1 MFRMSQKLLILNL
14 LLVLFLVSSAWSF
27 KLKFSL
33 EKGSDDVHLRQPFT
47 AFFDQN
53 NLRLYIAD
61 TGNNRLVSYEL
72 DGTPLKEF
80 DAAGQLKGPI
90 AMIRDDQGN
99 LWVVE
104 RPLNSLTFIDLKAH
118 RLERHQI
125 VYQGNPVLID
135 RLIWWSPYLM
145 LLDRTSGKVLALD
158 KNLNIRRV
166 IAPENSNFRGFID
179 FKIKGDTLW
188 GLENITGRI
197 FAINLK
203 NNQEKTIYPQIKTV
217 LPISIEIDNQ
227 ENLYIL
233 DRDLKKVFVFDK
245 NGHLR
250 YSFLK
255 EGFQPGQVRYP
266 WQLLFVKSN
275 LLVVDEGNGRV
286 DVWGH

>member
-1 MFRMSQKLLILNL
+1 MLRMSQKLLVLNL
-14 LLVLFLVSSAWSF
+14 LLSLIILGSAWSF
-27 KLKFSL
+27 QLKFSL
-33 EKGSDDVHLRQPFT
+33 EKGSDDIHLRQPFAT
-47 AFFDQN
+47 FFDQT
-53 NLRLYIAD
+53 NLRLYVAD

-72 DGTPLKEF
+72 DGNPLKEF

-90 AMIRDDQGN
+90 AMIRDDYGN

-118 RLERHQI
+118 RLERHQVI
-125 VYQGNPVLID
+125 YHNNPVLID
-135 RLIWWSPYLM
+135 RLAWWSPYLM
-145 LLDRTSGKVLALD
+145 LLDRTSGKVLVLD
-158 KNLNIRRV
+158 NSLNIKRV
-166 IAPENSNFRGFID
+166 IAPQDQQFRGFID
-179 FKIKGDTLW
+179 FKIKGDIFW
-188 GLENITGRI
+188 GLENVTGRI

-203 NNQEKTIYPQIKTV
+203 NNQEKVISPQRRMV

-233 DRDLKKVFVFDK
+233 DRDLKKIFVFDK
-245 NGHLR
+245 NGRFR

-266 WQLLFVKSN
+266 WQLLFVKNN